1 MSRYVDVEHENKI
14 YSLLVEFFIYTR
26 AIIEEDAMCG
36 ACSAHSE
43 TNSQNMLVWKPEGKR
58 SLGRPRRRGGNNRL
72 LKWILEKYGLR
83 VWIGLIW
90 LRIGAGNEPLGAIQA
105 AEFLE

>member
-1 MSRYVDVEHENKI
+1 M

-36 ACSAHSE
+36 ACSAHSQ

-58 SLGRPRRRGGNNRL
+58 SLGRPRRRVGNNTRRL
-72 LKWILEKYGLR
+72 LKRILGKYGLR
-83 VWIGLIW
+83 VWIGFIW
-90 LRIGAGNEPLGAIQA
+90 LGIGAGNEPLGAIQA